1 MHATAITGRGAG
13 LRAEPREVTAA
24 LLTRLIE
31 DSKLQR
37 AAGEVRAEMAAMPSP
52 GEVVER
58 WESLPIQ

>member
-1 MHATAITGRGAG
+1 M
-13 LRAEPREVTAA
+13 RAEPREVTAA